1 MFKIIFNYEGNNVTI
16 LSNSND
22 KIKKSIES
30 LLNKINIESKNLYFL
45 YNGKLLDTDL
55 TINQISN
62 SDDKN
67 REEMFIL
74 VQDISN
80 STIKIRKPKTKEVI
94 CPTCKENIFLSIKN
108 YKLNLHDCINKHDI
122 NNLSI
127 IEYEKT

>member
-45 YNGKLLDTDL
+45 DNGKLLDTDL

-94 CPTCKENIFLSIKN
+94 CPTCKENIF
-108 YKLNLHDCINKHDI
+108 
-122 NNLSI
+122 
-127 IEYEKT
+127 